1 MDSRRRT
8 IEVDED
14 VAVALEKR
22 AAEEDMSVS
31 DMLAADYLDGQPL
44 QIRHVE
50 IPPEEREELD
60 ALWEEWQADR
70 MGVPAEEVAEWMKSW
85 GTANELP
92 PPRPRRL

>member
-1 MDSRRRT
+1 MEGRRRT

-31 DMLAADYLDGQPL
+31 DMLAAEYLAP
-44 QIRHVE
+44 REVE
-50 IPPEEREELD
+50 ISAEDLAELEERGRE
-60 ALWEEWQADR
+60 WERDR
-70 MGVPAEEVAEWMKSW
+70 LGVPAEEVAQWLKSW

>member
-1 MDSRRRT
+1 MEGRRRT

-22 AAEEDMSVS
+22 AAECGVSVD
-31 DMLAADYLDGQPL
+31 DMLAADYLAPKE
-44 QIRHVE
+44 VE
-50 IPPEEREELD
+50 LSEEDLAELE
-60 ALWEEWQADR
+60 ARGCEWERDR
-70 MGVPAEEVAEWMKSW
+70 MGVPAEEVFGWMKSW